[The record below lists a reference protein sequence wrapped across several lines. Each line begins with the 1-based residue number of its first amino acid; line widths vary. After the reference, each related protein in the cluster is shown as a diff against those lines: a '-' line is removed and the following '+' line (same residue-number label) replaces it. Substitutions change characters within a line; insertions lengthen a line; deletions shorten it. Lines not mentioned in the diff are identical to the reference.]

1 MHLKLPHKL
10 SYLND
15 TFTHEGFMQYDIL
28 LIGGNGFVG
37 RVLAAQLQVA
47 GYSVLIPTN
56 HLAAGRELRMLPK
69 IHLED
74 VDVHEFD
81 ELQSLCARIKP
92 NGAVINLVGVLHDKP
107 AQPYGKVFQAA
118 HVDLPKNI
126 ITAMQLHGLKR
137 YLHMSALGADAH
149 GPSMYQR
156 SKGDGEAA
164 VKASNLAWTIFRPSV
179 IFGAQDQF
187 INLFAKLATLFPVMP
202 LANHQAQFQPV
213 SVDDVASAFVK
224 ALSMPQTIHHSY
236 DLVGPQV
243 YTMREIVE
251 FAARKAKTSCAIIPM
266 PAFVGHL
273 QALAFEF
280 LPVPTLMSRDN
291 IASMRLPNTLPE
303 NGIDALT
310 EIFKMSRRSL
320 EGMQ

>member
-1 MHLKLPHKL
+1 MK
-10 SYLND
+10 
-15 TFTHEGFMQYDIL
+15 YDIL

-37 RVLAAQLQVA
+37 RVIAAQLQLA
-47 GYSVLIPTN
+47 GYSVLIPTG
-56 HLAAGRELRMLPK
+56 HLAAARELRMLPK
-69 IHLED
+69 VHVEDADIHD
-74 VDVHEFD
+74 FD
-81 ELQSLCARIKP
+81 ELQSLCGRINK

-107 AQPYGKVFQAA
+107 AQPYGKVFKAA

-137 YLHMSALGADAH
+137 YLHMSALGADSN

-164 VKASNLAWTIFRPSV
+164 VKASNLDWTIFRPSV

-187 INLFAKLATLFPVMP
+187 INLFSKLTKLFPAMP
-202 LANHQAQFQPV
+202 LANHRAKFQPV

-224 ALSMPQTIHHSY
+224 SLSMPQTIHQSY
-236 DLVGPQV
+236 DLVGPTV
-243 YTMREIVE
+243 YTMKEIVE
-251 FAARKAKTSCAIIPM
+251 FAARRAKTSCAIIPV
-266 PAFVGHL
+266 PAFVGYL

-280 LPVPTLMSRDN
+280 LPGPTLMSRDN
-291 IASMRLPNTLPE
+291 IASMQLPNTLPA
-303 NGIDALT
+303 NSVDALADV
-310 EIFKMSRRSL
+310 FKMSRRSL

>member
-1 MHLKLPHKL
+1 MK
-10 SYLND
+10 
-15 TFTHEGFMQYDIL
+15 YDIL

-37 RVLAAQLQVA
+37 RVIAAQLQLA
-47 GYSVLIPTN
+47 GYSVLIPTG
-56 HLAAGRELRMLPK
+56 HLAAARELRMLPK
-69 IHLED
+69 VHVEDADIHD
-74 VDVHEFD
+74 FD
-81 ELQSLCARIKP
+81 ELQSLCGRIDK

-107 AQPYGKVFQAA
+107 AQPYGKVFKAA

-137 YLHMSALGADAH
+137 YLHMSALGADSN

-164 VKASNLAWTIFRPSV
+164 VKVSNLDWTIFRPSV

-187 INLFAKLATLFPVMP
+187 INLFSKLTKLFPAMP

-224 ALSMPQTIHHSY
+224 SLSMPQTIHQSY
-236 DLVGPQV
+236 DLVGPTV
-243 YTMREIVE
+243 YTMKEIVE
-251 FAARKAKTSCAIIPM
+251 FAARRAKTSCAIIPV
-266 PAFVGHL
+266 PAFVGYL

-280 LPVPTLMSRDN
+280 LPGPTLMSRDN
-291 IASMRLPNTLPE
+291 IASMQLPNTLPT
-303 NGIDALT
+303 NGVDALT
-310 EIFKMSRRSL
+310 AVFKMSRRSL

>member
-1 MHLKLPHKL
+1 MK
-10 SYLND
+10 
-15 TFTHEGFMQYDIL
+15 YDIL

-37 RVLAAQLQVA
+37 RVIAAQLQLA
-47 GYSVLIPTN
+47 GYSVLIPTG
-56 HLAAGRELRMLPK
+56 HLVAARELRMLPK
-69 IHLED
+69 VHVEDADIHD
-74 VDVHEFD
+74 FD
-81 ELQSLCARIKP
+81 ELQSLCGRINK

-107 AQPYGKVFQAA
+107 AQPYGKVFKAA

-126 ITAMQLHGLKR
+126 ITAMQLHGIKR
-137 YLHMSALGADAH
+137 YLHMSALGADSN

-164 VKASNLAWTIFRPSV
+164 VKVSNLDWTIFRPSV

-187 INLFAKLATLFPVMP
+187 INLFSKLTKLFPAMP

-224 ALSMPQTIHHSY
+224 SLSMPQTIHQSY
-236 DLVGPQV
+236 DLVGPTV
-243 YTMREIVE
+243 YTMKEIVE
-251 FAARKAKTSCAIIPM
+251 FAARRAKTSCAIIPV
-266 PAFVGHL
+266 PAFVGYL

-280 LPVPTLMSRDN
+280 LPGPTLMSRDN
-291 IASMRLPNTLPE
+291 IASMQLPNTLPR
-303 NGIDALT
+303 NGVDALS
-310 EIFKMSRRSL
+310 EVFKISRRTL

>member
-1 MHLKLPHKL
+1 MK
-10 SYLND
+10 
-15 TFTHEGFMQYDIL
+15 YDIL

-37 RVLAAQLQVA
+37 RVIAAQLQLA
-47 GYSVLIPTN
+47 GYSVLLPTS
-56 HLAAGRELRMLPK
+56 HLSTARELRMLPK
-69 IHLED
+69 VHIEEAEIHD
-74 VDVHEFD
+74 FD
-81 ELQSLCARIKP
+81 ELQNLCGRIKS

-107 AQPYGKVFQAA
+107 AKPYGKVFKAA

-126 ITAMQLHGLKR
+126 ITAMQMHGLKR
-137 YLHMSALGADAH
+137 YLHMSALGADSQ

-164 VKASNLAWTIFRPSV
+164 VKASNLDWTIFRPSV

-187 INLFAKLATLFPVMP
+187 INLFSKLTKLFPAMP

-224 ALSMPQTIHHSY
+224 SLSMPQTIHQSY
-236 DLVGPQV
+236 DLVGPTV
-243 YTMREIVE
+243 YTMKEIVE
-251 FAARKAKTSCAIIPM
+251 LASRKANTSCVIIPV
-266 PAFVGHL
+266 PAFVGYL

-280 LPVPTLMSRDN
+280 LPGPTLMSRDN
-291 IASMRLPNTLPE
+291 IASMQLPNTLPE
-303 NGIDALT
+303 NGVDALT
-310 EIFKMSRRSL
+310 EVFKVSRRSL